1 MAERRN
7 KHLIFAGIGGSLL
20 ILGTVAA
27 FGLYHVMTKS
37 LPTVEGEASVAGLSA
52 EVQIYR
58 DPAGIPHILAT
69 SEYDAYVAAGYVHAQ
84 DRLWQMDLLRRYGSG
99 RLAEVLGSEAVP
111 IDRLMRTIG
120 IRRLADSLWNT
131 VSEQT
136 RRILTAYS
144 KGVNACIRE
153 MDGRYPLEF
162 DLLQYSPEEWKPQHS
177 LVITRLMGWELA
189 LSWWVDLTLGELVT
203 KLGEETAR
211 SLFPTYPDDAPL
223 ILPPDYA
230 QPPMRGEVA
239 DASTRRVGNNRGEG
253 PLFDE
258 SMRDAL
264 LSAQRL
270 LGAPG
275 SAIGSNSWVV
285 TRERSARGGA
295 LLANDPHLMHT
306 QPSRWYVMHLHA
318 PEFNVAGV
326 TIPGTPGVVI
336 GSNNRIAWGMTNL
349 MADDVDFFTENISYR
364 DSTYR
369 IGERV
374 LRLGVR
380 TDSIRV
386 RGGLPVVMQ
395 VYSTVHGPVIT
406 EVFPQKGL
414 MRKPGRF
421 APRPSVSMRWAGQDA
436 SDEILAQFRV
446 NRARNW
452 NEFLRA
458 YSTFGVPAQ
467 NVLFGDVEG
476 NIGYAAIGCIPLRES
491 GVSPQLPNDGSVIA
505 RPWRGYIPY
514 AELPRSYNPP
524 GNALA
529 SANNRVVDQ
538 YPDHLST
545 LWEGDG
551 RIRRI
556 RQLLQEQPRFTAA
569 DFRLMQM
576 DVLSLSADTIRD
588 AMVEAL
594 HAWPTRPVLL
604 TRVLN
609 LLERWD
615 CRMHVS
621 SAEASIFNTAWMRL
635 LHNTFED
642 EMDSTLFRNY
652 VFLSNMPTRVL
663 PRLLA
668 DTSATV
674 FDDVRTPRRE
684 TKRHILIRSITEAV
698 TELRRRFGA
707 DMRRWEWGDMH
718 QVTFPHVLGTVSPL
732 DRIFNV
738 GPFPLGGNNS
748 TVNNGEYS
756 FTAPFASSVGPS
768 MRFIADMASPD
779 SSYIILT
786 TGQSGQVFS
795 DHYADHTALWQ
806 SGAMHRL
813 VLDPNVV
820 RSSRWERLVL
830 RP

>member
-7 KHLIFAGIGGSLL
+7 KRLIFAGIGGSLL
-20 ILGTVAA
+20 ILGIVAA

-37 LPTVEGEASVAGLSA
+37 LPRVEGEASVAGLSA
-52 EVQIYR
+52 DVEIFR
-58 DPAGIPHILAT
+58 DPAGIPHIIAS

-120 IRRLADSLWNT
+120 IRRLADSLWNS

-203 KLGEETAR
+203 KLGEERAR
-211 SLFPTYPDDAPL
+211 ALFPTYPDDAPL

-230 QPPMRGEVA
+230 QPSMPGELA
-239 DASTRRVGNNRGEG
+239 GASTRRAENNRGEG

-264 LSAQRL
+264 LAAQRL

-336 GSNNRIAWGMTNL
+336 GSNNHIAWGMTNL

-369 IGERV
+369 IGDRV
-374 LRLGVR
+374 LKLGVR

-452 NEFLRA
+452 KEFLRA

-467 NVLFGDVEG
+467 NVIFGDVEG
-476 NIGYAAIGCIPLRES
+476 NIGYAAIGRIPLRES
-491 GVSPQLPNDGSVIA
+491 GVSPQLPNDGSTVA
-505 RPWRGYIPY
+505 RPWRGFIPY

-538 YPDHLST
+538 YPYHLST

-551 RIRRI
+551 RISRI

-576 DVLSLSADTIRD
+576 DVLSVSADTIRD

-718 QVTFPHVLGTVSPL
+718 QVTFPHPLGTVSPL

-768 MRFIADMASPD
+768 MRFIADMTSPD

-813 VLDPNVV
+813 VLDPDVV
-820 RSSRWERLVL
+820 RSSPWKRLVL